1 MAWFCRS
8 CRYKLAETK
17 EEVLK
22 LGKCSQC
29 GGTKVKRVRKGEP
42 VLNVGIGQK
51 IEKDESPLPIETLS
65 NSITDIYPLTKIKAE
80 ETVSIDEA
88 VRYGFE
94 TFKGIFKYFL
104 LIFSLAFLAFFV
116 MYVVS
121 NLGEPLIGYLI
132 AIPILVIVYVF
143 SFSLMVG
150 IFYKFWVD
158 ILARSR
164 K

>member
-51 IEKDESPLPIETLS
+51 IEKEESPLPIETLS
-65 NSITDIYPLTKIKAE
+65 NSITGIYPLTRIKAE